1 MTITNPQEKF
11 VHELCLTY
19 DAEHQFLEAQQE
31 MLQQAS
37 DGELQGMTQTH
48 IDETQQQIQNLE
60 QVFDQMGQQPQRVT
74 SQAAQGLVADGQ
86 TAMQEAQADEIRDTW
101 SPRRRPRSSTSRLQG
116 PSHRRVADGPGS
128 GREPAQREPSAG
140 AEHGPD
146 DRAEHPAVH
155 PEGNASRVDEAHV
168 RRKDRGGRE
177 LSAAPVDICDDLD
190 LARRSATF
198 GGDPVGARRALHLRK
213 LSRPIA

>member
-1 MTITNPQEKF
+1 MAITNPQEKF

-74 SQAAQGLVADGQ
+74 NQAAQGLVADGQ
-86 TAMQEAQADEIRDTW
+86 TAMQEAQADEIRDT
-101 SPRRRPRSSTSRLQG
+101 LI
-116 PSHRRVADGPGS
+116 
-128 GREPAQREPSAG
+128 AG
-140 AEHGPD
+140 AQAKVEHF
-146 DRAEHPAVH
+146 EI
-155 PEGNASRVDEAHV
+155 ASYKGLVTGAQQMGQDQVVNLLNENLQQEQNTAQMIEQSTPQLIQ
-168 RRKDRGGRE
+168 KAMQ
-177 LSAAPVDICDDLD
+177 AA
-190 LARRSATF
+190 
-198 GGDPVGARRALHLRK
+198 
-213 LSRPIA
+213 